1 MKRLLYWLYLLV
13 KRQLKNPVIVVVLI
27 AMPVAALIITNTAS
41 LKEKEPVRV
50 GIVLEDDD
58 KIAIMTRDYL
68 VNGNYSVQFYEAESQ
83 EKLEQDIMNKY
94 TECGYVVG
102 TGLKDKLDSGSYRDI
117 IELIICRS
125 DFVSSMTDEIFF
137 SAMFKAYSPEV
148 AVNYVDSVDIF
159 KKHSEKAEE
168 EIRKGYEEYISGDD
182 TFRIDFKVLDGVQDN
197 GTQLEDKTKEL
208 GNEWLLEQVRSVD
221 PASAEAIHA
230 NNTKRLIRAL
240 EYFKLT
246 GRPISEHNE
255 KQRQKES
262 PYNFCYFVLNR
273 DRAELYRR
281 IDLRVDQMM
290 EQGLLKEVEA
300 LKAMGYDRS
309 YVSMQGLGYKELLS
323 YLDGECT
330 LDDAVSQIKQSTRHF
345 AKRQLT
351 WFRRERDVTWLDI
364 DGAKRMW
371 SHLARGA

>member
-41 LKEKEPVRV
+41 LKETEPVRV
-50 GIVLEDDD
+50 GIV
-58 KIAIMTRDYL
+58 TRDYL

-197 GTQLEDKTKEL
+197 GTQLEDKTREPAYY
-208 GNEWLLEQVRSVD
+208 RSHSFRKPV
-221 PASAEAIHA
+221 
-230 NNTKRLIRAL
+230 
-240 EYFKLT
+240 
-246 GRPISEHNE
+246 
-255 KQRQKES
+255 ES
-262 PYNFCYFVLNR
+262 IF
-273 DRAELYRR
+273 
-281 IDLRVDQMM
+281 
-290 EQGLLKEVEA
+290 
-300 LKAMGYDRS
+300 
-309 YVSMQGLGYKELLS
+309 
-323 YLDGECT
+323 
-330 LDDAVSQIKQSTRHF
+330 HF
-345 AKRQLT
+345 Q
-351 WFRRERDVTWLDI
+351 
-364 DGAKRMW
+364 
-371 SHLARGA
+371 

>member
-41 LKEKEPVRV
+41 FKEKEPVRV

-68 VNGNYSVQFYEAESQ
+68 VNGDYSVQFYEAESQ

-148 AVNYVDSVDIF
+148 AVNYVNSVDIF

-182 TFRIDFKVLDGVQDN
+182 TFRIDWMVYRIMGHSLK
-197 GTQLEDKTKEL
+197 
-208 GNEWLLEQVRSVD
+208 
-221 PASAEAIHA
+221 
-230 NNTKRLIRAL
+230 IR
-240 EYFKLT
+240 
-246 GRPISEHNE
+246 
-255 KQRQKES
+255 QES
-262 PYNFCYFVLNR
+262 
-273 DRAELYRR
+273 
-281 IDLRVDQMM
+281 
-290 EQGLLKEVEA
+290 
-300 LKAMGYDRS
+300 
-309 YVSMQGLGYKELLS
+309 
-323 YLDGECT
+323 
-330 LDDAVSQIKQSTRHF
+330 
-345 AKRQLT
+345 
-351 WFRRERDVTWLDI
+351 FR
-364 DGAKRMW
+364 
-371 SHLARGA
+371 